1 MADWSAYLTLEELD
15 RLFIIDRQRRALT
28 VERQAMHNRA
38 KQRKHRGV
46 TVGYRG
52 GSDD

>member
-1 MADWSAYLTLEELD
+1 MADWSSYLTLEELD

-28 VERQAMHNRA
+28 AERQTMHNRA

-46 TVGYRG
+46 TMSYRG
-52 GSDD
+52 GSND